1 MNKITNVTYTFDKA
15 LDIDSICEMNSS
27 FDKGVLHI
35 AYHGKNR
42 NGTNI
47 SKNAFEA
54 AIPSLANV
62 PVVTHY
68 MRQRDEL
75 GGHDMEL
82 VTGNDGQDYLVY
94 ATDPVGVVPSSP
106 NCWWEE
112 IEDDGVMHEYLC
124 TDVLLWKRQEAYK
137 NIKESGIVGQSMEI
151 TVNSGEQVDGVY
163 NIHSFTFTA
172 LCLLGDKYEPC
183 FESAS
188 LNVFGLS
195 DFQTQYQ
202 AMLNDFKLEF
212 ATASGTNPTQEGG
225 NEPMNTEMEV
235 EVVETEEVETIET
248 KPTEETVEAEL
259 EPVENSTEESGE
271 EFVVELTDD
280 TGEVAP
286 TAEDSGEGFDG
297 DSVDGSSDEG
307 DSGDGSTADF
317 SLTVMARLEEINRMV
332 CEAET
337 IIDSLGYEYS
347 RYLMVD
353 VQADEVIV
361 YDAKRNW
368 NLYGAT
374 ITETGDKLSIDFENM
389 KRKKVSY
396 EDFLETDVSN
406 NWMYEAFSGLYR
418 AVNEATNAKNE
429 AVAKF
434 DELNAKYEVLY
445 AAEQAR
451 LAAEHAAAVEEVFA
465 RFEKLLA
472 GDAEF
477 EALRSMEHEDVQA
490 LENTCF
496 SLYGKKTAVFST
508 NNKKKSTVSVAVG
521 ANENKGVQK
530 LPYGDLMAFLNKE
543 V

>member
-27 FDKGVLHI
+27 FDKGVLRI

-82 VTGNDGQDYLVY
+82 VTGNDGQDYLIY

-112 IEDDGVMHEYLC
+112 IEDAGVMHEYLC

-163 NIHSFTFTA
+163 NIHSFIFTA

-225 NEPMNTEMEV
+225 NEPMNNEPNVYVEEPDVTVVENPEIDSVYVEEETEVVISSGEV
-235 EVVETEEVETIET
+235 EGNDDDFNGDSIDGSGDNCDETSVVVEN
-248 KPTEETVEAEL
+248 AE
-259 EPVENSTEESGE
+259 PAT
-271 EFVVELTDD
+271 
-280 TGEVAP
+280 
-286 TAEDSGEGFDG
+286 
-297 DSVDGSSDEG
+297 
-307 DSGDGSTADF
+307 TADF
-317 SLTVMARLEEINRMV
+317 SLTVMAQLDELSRMV
-332 CEAET
+332 RDAE
-337 IIDSLGYEYS
+337 IIMDSCGYEYS
-347 RYLMVD
+347 RYIMVD

-361 YDAKRNW
+361 YDSKDNW
-368 NLYGAT
+368 NLYGAR

-406 NWMYEAFSGLYR
+406 NWMYEAFSGLYC

-445 AAEQAR
+445 AAEQTR